1 MENSKGGAM
10 MRTTKTTKLDLCL
23 TDLEDII
30 NEYLLKMGYS
40 ECYDRSFRWKVV
52 NKPRPGGM
60 YDNIDNHVFDG
71 VEITV
76 TEE

>member
-1 MENSKGGAM
+1 MKA
-10 MRTTKTTKLDLCL
+10 TKITKLELCPS
-23 TDLEDII
+23 DLEDII
-30 NEYLLKMGYS
+30 DQYLLLKMDFS

-52 NKPRPGGM
+52 NKPRPGS
-60 YDNIDNHVFDG
+60 DIHDSVDNHVFDG

>member
-1 MENSKGGAM
+1 

-30 NEYLLKMGYS
+30 NEYLLPSKGYP
-40 ECYDRSFRWKVV
+40 ECYDRSFRWKVI
-52 NKPRPGGM
+52 NKPIPNSM
-60 YDNIDNHVFDG
+60 YDSFDNYVFDG

-76 TEE
+76 TEK

>member
-1 MENSKGGAM
+1 M
-10 MRTTKTTKLDLCL
+10 MKTTKTTKLDLCL

-40 ECYDRSFRWKVV
+40 ECYDRSFRWNVV
-52 NKPRPGGM
+52 NKPIPNSM
-60 YDNIDNHVFDG
+60 YDSFDNYVFDG